1 MFCSIEEAR
10 IEIKRE
16 REESP
21 ESLFVAQENKPLT
34 VLSSGPYAGLKSAK
48 KRVRVHENVES
59 EDDEMKPA
67 VGPAQNVVKEGDVG
81 EDVDWE
87 MESEKESEKEAE
99 TGSKPVFGPGKKVKK
114 GGVLKDV

>member
-10 IEIKRE
+10 IKIKRE

-34 VLSSGPYAGLKSAK
+34 ILSSGPYAGLKSAK
-48 KRVRVHENVES
+48 KRMRVHENVKSQEEES
-59 EDDEMKPA
+59 KPTF
-67 VGPAQNVVKEGDVG
+67 GPAQNVVKEGDVG
-81 EDVDWE
+81 EVVDW
-87 MESEKESEKEAE
+87 EKESEKEAE
-99 TGSKPVFGPGKKVKK
+99 KEAEKGLKPLFGPAKKTKK